1 MMVRIDAKGTIVSND
16 DKWIYDWLGYDA
28 FCPKDIVKQ
37 LEDADGDDVTIV
49 INSGG
54 GDVFAGSDMSYS
66 ISQYKG
72 NVQADISGS
81 CCSAASIVACAAGH
95 VRAFPTAMYMI
106 HNVSS
111 GAKGDYHDMD
121 KQSQILQTANK
132 AISAIYQQKTG
143 RSEKE
148 LLSLMDKESWF
159 DVKTAMKYGFVDEL
173 IETGKNG
180 NMPFSINNSFGGIIP
195 DETKAKIRNLIK
207 EPQKE
212 SLTDKKSEAFF
223 AAQEKIRILRMKG
236 EI

>member
-1 MMVRIDAKGTIVSND
+1 MVKIDAKGTIVNND

-28 FCPKDIVKQ
+28 FCPKDIDKQ
-37 LEDADGDDVTIV
+37 LENANGDDVTIV

-72 NVQADISGS
+72 NIQADISGS
-81 CCSAASIVACAAGH
+81 CCSAASIVACATGH

-111 GAKGDYHDMD
+111 GARGDYHDMD
-121 KQSQILQTANK
+121 KQSQILQTANR

-148 LLSLMDKESWF
+148 LLDLMDRESWF

-173 IETGKNG
+173 IETGKSG
-180 NMPFSINNSFGGIIP
+180 NMPFSINNAFGGIIP

-207 EPQKE
+207 GAETG
-212 SLTDKKSEAFF
+212 SLADKSSEAFF
-223 AAQEKIRILRMKG
+223 VAKEKIKILRMKG

>member
-1 MMVRIDAKGTIVSND
+1 
-16 DKWIYDWLGYDA
+16 
-28 FCPKDIVKQ
+28 
-37 LEDADGDDVTIV
+37 
-49 INSGG
+49 
-54 GDVFAGSDMSYS
+54 MSYS

-72 NVQADISGS
+72 NIQADISGS
-81 CCSAASIVACAAGH
+81 CCSAASIVACATGH

-111 GAKGDYHDMD
+111 GARGDYHDMD
-121 KQSQILQTANK
+121 KQSQILQTANR

-148 LLSLMDKESWF
+148 LLDLMDRESWF

-173 IETGKNG
+173 IETGRNG
-180 NMPFSINNSFGGIIP
+180 NMPFSINNAFGGIIP

-207 EPQKE
+207 GSETG
-212 SLTDKKSEAFF
+212 SLADKSSEAFF
-223 AAQEKIRILRMKG
+223 VAKEKIKILRMKG

>member
-1 MMVRIDAKGTIVSND
+1 MVKIDAKGTIVSNE

-28 FCPKDIVKQ
+28 FCPKDIDKQ
-37 LEDADGDDVTIV
+37 LEDAKGEDVTIV

-54 GDVFAGSDMSYS
+54 GDVFAGSEMSYS

-81 CCSAASIVACAAGH
+81 CCSAASIVACAAGY

-111 GAKGDYHDMD
+111 GARGDYHDMD

-143 RSEKE
+143 KSEKE
-148 LLSLMDKESWF
+148 LLDLMDKESWF
-159 DVKTAMKYGFVDEL
+159 DAKTAMKYGFVDEL

-180 NMPFSINNSFGGIIP
+180 NMPFSINNSFGGIVP

-207 EPQKE
+207 EPLEE
-212 SLTDKKSEAFF
+212 SLTDKTSEAFF
-223 AAQEKIRILRMKG
+223 IAQEKIKILKMKG
-236 EI
+236 EF